1 VDAGS
6 VETSSEPVELIVTLK
21 SVSLPRQVGLEAAT
35 QSRHPTKRFSYLAEK
50 FSQSPPLLRRCV
62 RKRIASGL
70 RGNVTG
76 RITIHAGFAKCGS
89 TSIQAAL
96 IHNFARLQKDG
107 VSLFGKELR
116 IAHTSADLGV
126 PLWFLE
132 AAREKGE
139 PLAQRLSDEIESVR
153 GADEGRLGILSAENL
168 ARPEMAPLLAGLD
181 QRLDVSLVF
190 YLRPQLEWIPSA
202 WKQWGLKRAMSLSDF
217 VSRCIRIRRPPFKLG
232 IETWR
237 NALPAAK
244 IHVRFL
250 IPELLIGGN
259 PARDFFELL
268 GLSQD
273 RYPIGEEARNP
284 SLDFSILHV
293 LSKNPHLFPGV
304 HDNKLM
310 KGLMRALP
318 AKFQATNIR
327 MLSPADEAR
336 IEESF
341 REENRWLL
349 NTYCSGIDVDRIY
362 RTYFRPRE
370 AEARYSSMTDLDLI
384 YRCLGIILESIAASS
399 DQATA
404 VDGRSSKAS
413 KQES

>member
-1 VDAGS
+1 M
-6 VETSSEPVELIVTLK
+6 
-21 SVSLPRQVGLEAAT
+21 
-35 QSRHPTKRFSYLAEK
+35 
-50 FSQSPPLLRRCV
+50 
-62 RKRIASGL
+62 
-70 RGNVTG
+70 TG
-76 RITIHAGFAKCGS
+76 RIIIHAGFAKCGS
-89 TSIQAAL
+89 SSIQAAL
-96 IHNFARLQKDG
+96 FHNFARLQKDG
-107 VSLFGKELR
+107 LSLVGKELK

-132 AAREKGE
+132 HAKEKGE
-139 PLAQRLSDEIESVR
+139 SLAQRLSDEIASLKAVKGER
-153 GADEGRLGILSAENL
+153 IGILSAENL
-168 ARPEMAPLLAGLD
+168 SRPEMAPLLAGLD

-202 WKQWGLKRAMSLSDF
+202 WKQWGLKRGTSLSDF
-217 VSRCIRIRRPPFKLG
+217 VSHCIRIRRPPFKRS

-237 NALPAAK
+237 SALPAAK

-273 RYPIGEEARNP
+273 RYPIGGEARNP
-284 SLDFSILHV
+284 SVDFSILHV
-293 LSKNPHLFPGV
+293 LSKNPHLFPGI

-310 KGLMRALP
+310 KGLMSALP
-318 AKFQATNIR
+318 TKFQSANIQ
-327 MLSPADEAR
+327 MLSREEEAR

-362 RTYFRPRE
+362 GTYFMPRE

-384 YRCLGIILESIAASS
+384 YRCLGIILESVAARS
-399 DQATA
+399 DHVA
-404 VDGRSSKAS
+404 GGESKPPKSSKP
-413 KQES
+413 EI

>member
-1 VDAGS
+1 
-6 VETSSEPVELIVTLK
+6 
-21 SVSLPRQVGLEAAT
+21 
-35 QSRHPTKRFSYLAEK
+35 
-50 FSQSPPLLRRCV
+50 
-62 RKRIASGL
+62 
-70 RGNVTG
+70 VTG
-76 RITIHAGFAKCGS
+76 RIIIHAGFAKCGS
-89 TSIQAAL
+89 SSIQAAL
-96 IHNFARLQKDG
+96 FHNFAKLQEDG
-107 VSLFGKELR
+107 FSLFGKELK
-116 IAHTSADLGV
+116 IAHTPSDLGV

-139 PLAQRLSDEIESVR
+139 PLAQKLTDEIASIR
-153 GADEGRLGILSAENL
+153 GPNGNGIVILSAENL
-168 ARPEMAPLLAGLD
+168 SRPDMAPLFASLD
-181 QRLDVSLVF
+181 SRLEVSLNF

-202 WKQWGLKRAMSLSDF
+202 WKQWDLKRGMSLSEF
-217 VSRCIRIRRPPFKLG
+217 VSHCIRIRRPPFKLG

-237 NALPAAK
+237 NVLPAAK

-250 IPELLIGGN
+250 IPELLVGGN
-259 PARDFFELL
+259 PARDFFELV

-273 RYPIGEEARNP
+273 RYPSGEAPRNP

-293 LSKNPHLFPGV
+293 LSKNPHLFSCI

-310 KGLMRALP
+310 KGLVRALP
-318 AKFQATNIR
+318 SKFQSANIQ
-327 MLSPADEAR
+327 MLSREEEAR

-362 RTYFRPRE
+362 RAYFMPQE
-370 AEARYSSMTDLDLI
+370 AQARYSSMTDLDLI

-399 DQATA
+399 DQVASG
-404 VDGRSSKAS
+404 DSKSSKGS

>member
-1 VDAGS
+1 MF
-6 VETSSEPVELIVTLK
+6 T
-21 SVSLPRQVGLEAAT
+21 
-35 QSRHPTKRFSYLAEK
+35 
-50 FSQSPPLLRRCV
+50 
-62 RKRIASGL
+62 
-70 RGNVTG
+70 VTG
-76 RITIHAGFAKCGS
+76 RIIIHAGFAKCGS
-89 TSIQAAL
+89 SSIQAAL
-96 IHNFARLQKDG
+96 FHNFAKLQEDG
-107 VSLFGKELR
+107 FSLFDKELR
-116 IAHTSADLGV
+116 IAQTSADLGV

-132 AAREKGE
+132 AAREKRE
-139 PLAQRLSDEIESVR
+139 PLAQRLSDEIASVR
-153 GADEGRLGILSAENL
+153 VANGDRVGILSAENL
-168 ARPEMAPLLAGLD
+168 ARPQMAPLLAGLD

-202 WKQWGLKRAMSLSDF
+202 WKQWDLKKGLSLSDF
-217 VSRCIRIRRPPFKLG
+217 VSHCIRIRRPPFKLG

-273 RYPIGEEARNP
+273 RYLIGEEPRNP

-293 LSKNPHLFPGV
+293 LSKNPHLFPGI

-318 AKFQATNIR
+318 AKFQSANIQ
-327 MLSPADEAR
+327 MLSSEEEAR

-341 REENRWLL
+341 REENLWLL
-349 NTYCSGIDVDRIY
+349 NTYCDRTDVDRIY
-362 RTYFRPRE
+362 RTYFTPRE
-370 AEARYSSMTDLDLI
+370 AATRYSSMTDLDLI

-399 DQATA
+399 DQGASGDSRTP
-404 VDGRSSKAS
+404 KAS
-413 KQES
+413 KPDS